1 MFVPVGAEHF
11 EAAYLG
17 GGANVAAYAGADVV
31 VADADK
37 ADGVGSILGQA
48 VGIDLGGQLVAG
60 DELEGD
66 GQVVVDELLHLA
78 LNLLFLLAGGL
89 VVEVE
94 AHLALLAL
102 DVGIIGAFAA
112 EDANHG
118 LVQEVFR
125 RMSWRKL
132 LFVMLVQN
140 IVFHLTSSI
149 LHHPSDILRFHFPDS
164 CAIAGDGHVDG
175 AIGLE
180 LKF

>member
-1 MFVPVGAEHF
+1 MFVFVPVGAKHF

-31 VADADK
+31 VADAHES
-37 ADGVGSILGQA
+37 DGIGSILWQA
-48 VGIDLGGQLVAG
+48 VGIDLRGQLVAR

-66 GQVVVDELLHLA
+66 WQVVVDELLHLA
-78 LNLLFLLAGGL
+78 LNLLFLLSAGL

-102 DVGIIGAFAA
+102 DMGIIGAFAA

-125 RMSWRKL
+125 RVGWRKL

-140 IVFHLTSSI
+140 VVFHLTLSFSR
-149 LHHPSDILRFHFPDS
+149 LVRHSPGWS
-164 CAIAGDGHVDG
+164 C
-175 AIGLE
+175 
-180 LKF
+180 